1 MIIKEVETKQEALIC
16 NDFLNKLIKD
26 EKKYDDNIND
36 NISINNFYD
45 NLYLNDNNKLFIA
58 VDNDKSIGYI
68 YLKITEPEKEA
79 QLYKEVFIDAVYVE
93 EEYRNKGIATSLI
106 NKAKEYSKE
115 ISAKNIS
122 INVLI
127 NNEKAYNLYK
137 KLEFNDF
144 SVRLKQDL

>member
-1 MIIKEVETKQEALIC
+1 MIIKEVETKQEALMC

-93 EEYRNKGIATSLI
+93 EEYRNKGIATNLI
-106 NKAKEYSKE
+106 KKAKEYSKE
-115 ISAKNIS
+115 MGAKKIS
-122 INVLI
+122 INVI
-127 NNEKAYNLYK
+127 IKNEIAYKLYEK
-137 KLEFNDF
+137 EGFEQF
-144 SVRLKQDL
+144 SVNLKQNL